1 MKVSIIQSNY
11 IPWRGYFDFIDDMDL
26 TIFYDDVQY
35 TKNDWR
41 NRNKLKTV
49 NGTEWITVPVRS
61 FSLSQLIQETPI
73 DYRGWEKK
81 HKKQIIQ
88 WYAKA
93 RFFKQY
99 RDELFTILEVN
110 YETISELN
118 ITLCHWIMQKLEI
131 STLTRM
137 SSEFI
142 LNGSKTERLIDLLK
156 KVGAN
161 IYISGPAG
169 RSYLDEKLFR
179 EAGIGL
185 EYKSYDYPH
194 YPQLWGDFVGEV
206 TVLDLLFNVG
216 PDARQYLKSQSPN
229 YVVASWHF
237 LENGKDL

>member
-26 TIFYDDVQY
+26 TVFYDDVQY

-49 NGTEWITVPVRS
+49 NGAEWITVPVHKL
-61 FSLSQLIQETPI
+61 SLSQLIQETPI

-81 HKKQIIQ
+81 HIKSIIQ

-93 RFFKQY
+93 HFFKDY
-99 RDELFTILEVN
+99 SEELFAILEVK
-110 YETISELN
+110 YATISELN

-131 STLTRM
+131 DTPARM

-142 LNGSKTERLIDLLK
+142 LHGSKTERLIDLLK
-156 KVGAN
+156 QIGAVT
-161 IYISGPAG
+161 YVSGPAG
-169 RSYLDEKLFR
+169 KGYLDERLFR

-185 EYKSYDYPH
+185 EYKSYDYPA
-194 YPQLWGDFVGEV
+194 YPQLWGEFISEV
-206 TVLDLLFNVG
+206 TVLDLLFNTG
-216 PDARQYLKSQSPN
+216 PEARNYLKSRSPN
-229 YVVASWHF
+229 QLAVAI
-237 LENGKDL
+237 